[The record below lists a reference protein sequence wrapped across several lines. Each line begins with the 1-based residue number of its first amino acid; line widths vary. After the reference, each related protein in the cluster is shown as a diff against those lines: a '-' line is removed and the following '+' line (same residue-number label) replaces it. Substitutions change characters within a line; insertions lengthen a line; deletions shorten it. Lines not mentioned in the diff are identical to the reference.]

1 MIFSHIK
8 HEQYALLQLL
18 QCTHIYCDA
27 AFRPD
32 AALPMEIAM
41 FLSYLMSA
49 YRRVMLYRKTL
60 AELSRLDDRDLQ
72 DLGISRCDIHH
83 VAQEASLA
91 AE

>member
-1 MIFSHIK
+1 
-8 HEQYALLQLL
+8 
-18 QCTHIYCDA
+18 
-27 AFRPD
+27 
-32 AALPMEIAM
+32 M

-49 YRRVMLYRKTL
+49 YRRVMLYRKTV